1 MSTNPNFPHVS
12 SGSPTTNNAADRA
25 AKSSH
30 SYVEDVAGH
39 LHDAID
45 STKGKAQFAE
55 ERMRDLSQ
63 QAVKGTRIAQE
74 EAQRYVKSNPMMAMG
89 VAVATGAILGA
100 LLLRR

>member
-1 MSTNPNFPHVS
+1 MSTNPNFPHAS
-12 SGSPTTNNAADRA
+12 SGSQTGATADRA
-25 AKSSH
+25 AKTGH

-45 STKGKAQFAE
+45 ATKGKVQVAE
-55 ERMRDLSQ
+55 ERVRDLSQ
-63 QAVKGTRIAQE
+63 QAAKGTRVAQD